1 MANRY
6 EIKYKH
12 CDMPSEY
19 VGKTIKWANDEK
31 KALSFLC
38 RGKPNKDG
46 MCLTK
51 KGAII
56 QIIEINEI

>member
-1 MANRY
+1 
-6 EIKYKH
+6 
-12 CDMPSEY
+12 MPSEY